1 MNKKIVLNRMY
12 NGDYLADNLGYEII
26 NLYQSD
32 NGKNYV
38 YLQHAGTFSEEQ
50 KGKVGYVLFVRTLPG
65 RKMLEVLGKAEG
77 ITDIYY
83 PGQQPDEQ
91 KEYIEKNNVRYAGV
105 LLNEI
110 FIGNEYQYVYL
121 TYKAERV
128 SRPVR
133 PLYISFDKSGKD
145 IVLLTENN
153 QAKASLKQYI
163 DSELTPN
170 DYAKLQEMI
179 DDDSL
184 WNCGIDKV
192 EIDEIK
198 EKDVTYFDICG
209 IASNELAF
217 SNAFA
222 FFMKRYPHLLV
233 KFTETVL
240 HKEFV
245 MDFAIAR
252 EEANIDLLIRGS
264 KRIVVVEN
272 KVKSH
277 INGLIFNRKSKELDS
292 TQLEKY
298 YNFAVQEACQ
308 NQWGTSFY
316 LLTPNYNDIDL
327 SLYESGSHYT
337 KIYYKDVYDFCKEQ
351 IEYQNDIYFR
361 DFVNA
366 LYPHTK
372 EISDDLYED
381 MRHLFLQRIKGRSRK
396 S

>member
-12 NGDYLADNLGYEII
+12 NGDYLADNLGHEII

-65 RKMLEVLGKAEG
+65 RKMLEVLGKADG

-170 DYAKLQEMI
+170 DYAKLQQMI
-179 DDDSL
+179 NDDSL

-233 KFTETVL
+233 KFAETVL

-245 MDFAIAR
+245 VEFDIAR
-252 EEANIDLLIRGS
+252 EEANIDLLIRGG

-298 YNFAVQEACQ
+298 YNFAVQEARQ
-308 NQWGTSFY
+308 KQWGTSFY

-327 SLYESGSHYT
+327 SLYEAGSHYT

-381 MRHLFLQRIKGRSRK
+381 MKHLFLQRIKGRSRK